1 MEITGKL
8 FYATSCG
15 GHESASLVEVI
26 REILLGSCVTLAGS
40 ILKKQKVALGVSVTV
55 EALREFARGKS
66 GQGSFLQRRVSAP
79 PPLSLAAS
87 WQVALGGLAESS
99 AR

>member
-1 MEITGKL
+1 MLMEIAGKL

-40 ILKKQKVALGVSVTV
+40 ILKKQKAALGVK
-55 EALREFARGKS
+55 LLK
-66 GQGSFLQRRVSAP
+66 P
-79 PPLSLAAS
+79 
-87 WQVALGGLAESS
+87 
-99 AR
+99 